1 MTKNVFVPSTC
12 SPFTSGPVPTP
23 KHSRPILLE
32 NDLSHVSAYVGWHWS
47 WPHIKYF
54 PVSWSST
61 GNSDVMWLI
70 ARYSAAA
77 ASAFAG
83 VVSRADVRGRMHVAT
98 GAVGSGA
105 GRVDCARVLF
115 AMGLE
120 RSTVLI
126 VIVSSSHAPLVMDAR
141 CPPLEMSALSFGRA
155 PLELGAGIWKQGD
168 GQGKLGRS
176 VGCAGATG
184 GAGNGRIG
192 AFGVGGS
199 GGVGGHHVSKIRLIS
214 LMDANCVSHVV
225 DGTFLSA
232 HVIRITVWT
241 IRLSSMSDGCVRY
254 A

>member
-1 MTKNVFVPSTC
+1 M
-12 SPFTSGPVPTP
+12 
-23 KHSRPILLE
+23 
-32 NDLSHVSAYVGWHWS
+32 
-47 WPHIKYF
+47 
-54 PVSWSST
+54 
-61 GNSDVMWLI
+61 
-70 ARYSAAA
+70 
-77 ASAFAG
+77 
-83 VVSRADVRGRMHVAT
+83 
-98 GAVGSGA
+98 
-105 GRVDCARVLF
+105 
-115 AMGLE
+115 
-120 RSTVLI
+120 
-126 VIVSSSHAPLVMDAR
+126 
-141 CPPLEMSALSFGRA
+141 
-155 PLELGAGIWKQGD
+155 ELGAGIWKQGD